1 MNEMRNFLKK
11 IKSATLVNT
20 QVTRRLNRPIADNEK
35 VLVVFSEDQTNH
47 NIHLSQRLIQ
57 NRFLSSTL

>member
-20 QVTRRLNRPIADNEK
+20 QVTRRLNRLIADNEK
-35 VLVVFSEDQTNH
+35 VLVVFTEDQTNH
-47 NIHLSQRLIQ
+47 NIHIRQRLIQ